1 MLAALSRMTAARL
14 PPAALLRYKLRY
26 ALLRY
31 SFAEALRYALQRR
44 GAALQLRYCVTT
56 LASAL

>member
-1 MLAALSRMTAARL
+1 MTEHASVSRASQAATAMLADLSRMTAARL

-31 SFAEALRYALQRR
+31 SFAEALRYALQR
-44 GAALQLRYCVTT
+44 
-56 LASAL
+56 